1 MRDASDDFGNELA
14 KIKWKTWV
22 LLTWGAMRDR
32 VQDPHNTGSPIPVGG
47 YTKSTSVGE
56 AFGSRCRISGAPAG
70 LNLSPRTEEI
80 QEMVLYP
87 HEY

>member
-1 MRDASDDFGNELA
+1 MHPFEASLWGLDLA
-14 KIKWKTWV
+14 G
-22 LLTWGAMRDR
+22 LLTWGALRDR
-32 VQDPHNTGSPIPVGG
+32 MKGPHNAGSLVSTGG

-56 AFGSRCRISGAPAG
+56 AFGSRCRIFGAPAG